1 MKSFFRT
8 FFLGSLVSLA
18 FLTQMFAQGGATGA
32 ISGVVQDPSSAV
44 IANAQ
49 VSIVNQDTGVLAR
62 TTTTDATGNFSATLL
77 PAGNYTV
84 SVKSAGFA
92 EGKFTDIV
100 VRITETTRLTARLAP
115 QSVKQAIQVE
125 AQVEKVE
132 TSAATTGQAIESS
145 TLRTLP
151 LATQNF
157 QQLLTL
163 SSGAQSELNSSTHLG
178 RGDVR
183 IQVNGQREGNNNYLI
198 DGVSATDYNVA
209 ELTTTPLPNADVIQ
223 EFKVQTSLYDATQ
236 GRNGGGNINAILRSG
251 TRQFHGDVYEFFRND
266 ALNAND
272 FFLNRQGSARPVL
285 KQNVFGGSLG
295 GPVVKEKLGYFF
307 INYQGTR

>member
-84 SVKSAGFA
+84 GVKSAGFA

-125 AQVEKVE
+125 AQV
-132 TSAATTGQAIESS
+132 
-145 TLRTLP
+145 
-151 LATQNF
+151 
-157 QQLLTL
+157 
-163 SSGAQSELNSSTHLG
+163 
-178 RGDVR
+178 
-183 IQVNGQREGNNNYLI
+183 
-198 DGVSATDYNVA
+198 
-209 ELTTTPLPNADVIQ
+209 
-223 EFKVQTSLYDATQ
+223 
-236 GRNGGGNINAILRSG
+236 
-251 TRQFHGDVYEFFRND
+251 
-266 ALNAND
+266 
-272 FFLNRQGSARPVL
+272 
-285 KQNVFGGSLG
+285 
-295 GPVVKEKLGYFF
+295 
-307 INYQGTR
+307 